1 MSTYSYPLFC
11 PSPTAPRLAKRH
23 TPSIYNAKCCVTNPQ
38 QPLFSWLKRSFQLE
52 GFKAFGKLF
61 IIVACHCRYRRE
73 TEQVLIRVLIHPYS
87 RGDEVPCTLF
97 TYYRG
102 GREESYNQIKT
113 YWDILHRR
121 ILDSMSVISQ
131 QLASLPSHRRCWRTN
146 LHPRT
151 GERGESVC
159 LVYTCSRVLL
169 MMDFSA
175 VYILSIL
182 VSKAVFRRSG
192 SIFLCWCI
200 ALLVKIYFTEKVA
213 IQLQAPSLESTWFC
227 LN

>member
-11 PSPTAPRLAKRH
+11 PSPTAPLLAKRH

-61 IIVACHCRYRRE
+61 IIVACDCRYRGE

-97 TYYRG
+97 TYCRG

-121 ILDSMSVISQ
+121 ILDSMSVILQ
-131 QLASLPSHRRCWRTN
+131 QLASLPLIEGASG
-146 LHPRT
+146 PI
-151 GERGESVC
+151 
-159 LVYTCSRVLL
+159 
-169 MMDFSA
+169 
-175 VYILSIL
+175 YILEL
-182 VSKAVFRRSG
+182 GREENQFA
-192 SIFLCWCI
+192 WCI
-200 ALLVKIYFTEKVA
+200 HVA
-213 IQLQAPSLESTWFC
+213 GFYSWWILAQFIFSRF
-227 LN
+227 

>member
-1 MSTYSYPLFC
+1 MEHLVDGLSLISKQQTHIWSQIWEKAYPLEWAPTYSYPLFC

-23 TPSIYNAKCCVTNPQ
+23 APSIYNAKCCVTNPQ

-61 IIVACHCRYRRE
+61 IIVACDCRYRRE

-113 YWDILHRR
+113 YWDFTSQDTWFHVGDFATTSIPTLSSKVLVDQFTSSNWGERR
-121 ILDSMSVISQ
+121 I
-131 QLASLPSHRRCWRTN
+131 SL
-146 LHPRT
+146 L
-151 GERGESVC
+151 G
-159 LVYTCSRVLL
+159 VY
-169 MMDFSA
+169 M
-175 VYILSIL
+175 
-182 VSKAVFRRSG
+182 
-192 SIFLCWCI
+192 
-200 ALLVKIYFTEKVA
+200 
-213 IQLQAPSLESTWFC
+213 
-227 LN
+227 

>member
-1 MSTYSYPLFC
+1 MLRYQST
-11 PSPTAPRLAKRH
+11 TA
-23 TPSIYNAKCCVTNPQ
+23 S
-38 QPLFSWLKRSFQLE
+38 FSWLKRSFQLE
-52 GFKAFGKLF
+52 GFKAFGKFF
-61 IIVACHCRYRRE
+61 IIVACDCWYRRE
-73 TEQVLIRVLIHPYS
+73 TEQVLIWVLIHPYS

-151 GERGESVC
+151 GERWESVC

-182 VSKAVFRRSG
+182 VSFWWHPP
-192 SIFLCWCI
+192 L
-200 ALLVKIYFTEKVA
+200 
-213 IQLQAPSLESTWFC
+213 IQHLWPPSK
-227 LN
+227 